1 MTRRIAAI
9 MQPCALHRRVME
21 AKMREWGCCVR
32 RFFFLFF
39 LFFGRS
45 LLLCRLCR
53 AGSSA
58 CSEAQNYKKSGLPD
72 KSACMRSTSDNK
84 HRFPH
89 FWVVFIGILAW
100 GFNVAL
106 VMFAL
111 LCWTIFVSLEGAKL
125 PLEFSGK
132 KKNSTWP
139 CFQVIFPESD
149 IGISTFHKH
158 SIIHSF
164 RNWLS
169 MLHPHPTPSQFR
181 HLLAARNTRQHRAEH
196 SRSGVSGK
204 SQTVNRKC
212 LSNKDWCVCVSSEGK
227 GLIIRRQALSELS
240 SPALGIVKCAVN
252 GARLGARDLA
262 NARRGWL

>member
-100 GFNVAL
+100 GFNVAS

-111 LCWTIFVSLEGAKL
+111 FCWTIFVSCEGAKL

-132 KKNSTWP
+132 KKKFYLTLFSSHFSWVRHWD
-139 CFQVIFPESD
+139 FH
-149 IGISTFHKH
+149 ISQTQYYSQLQKL
-158 SIIHSF
+158 IIHAAPP
-164 RNWLS
+164 
-169 MLHPHPTPSQFR
+169 PHPLPVPTP
-181 HLLAARNTRQHRAEH
+181 TRSEKHTAT
-196 SRSGVSGK
+196 SRRT
-204 SQTVNRKC
+204 QP
-212 LSNKDWCVCVSSEGK
+212 L
-227 GLIIRRQALSELS
+227 RRQRQITNSE
-240 SPALGIVKCAVN
+240 P
-252 GARLGARDLA
+252 
-262 NARRGWL
+262 